1 VFSQALW
8 IPCAFP
14 AATRDI
20 ARSVDGEMTRFAR
33 IAGIVGGAVLLVSAT
48 GTASAAT
55 LRPPSQSP
63 SPSPSSAKTAY
74 CKDFVNH
81 LATDL
86 KVDPATLRAQMA
98 NAGQQTLND
107 AVKNGDLTAKQ
118 ADKIKARYSSGD
130 ICAGMHGAYHG
141 AAHHTAHH

>member
-1 VFSQALW
+1 
-8 IPCAFP
+8 
-14 AATRDI
+14 
-20 ARSVDGEMTRFAR
+20 M
-33 IAGIVGGAVLLVSAT
+33 LLVSAT

-74 CKDFVNH
+74 CNDFVNH

-118 ADKIKARYSSGD
+118 ADKIKARYASGD

-141 AAHHTAHH
+141 AAHHPAHH